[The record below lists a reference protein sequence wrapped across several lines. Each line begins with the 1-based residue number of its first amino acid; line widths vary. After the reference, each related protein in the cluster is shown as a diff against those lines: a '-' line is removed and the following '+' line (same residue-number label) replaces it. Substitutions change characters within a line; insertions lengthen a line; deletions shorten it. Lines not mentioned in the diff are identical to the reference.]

1 MPNQEKINIVGE
13 STKRFTE
20 ASGIYLAKY
29 TGMNVE
35 QATEFRKLCRENNV
49 IYTVIKNTLTK
60 IAIKNAG
67 YKNIFDDLLE
77 GQIGIVTS
85 IEDSLAPAR
94 IIKKFNID
102 NDNIFQVVGLYA
114 DGNFYGPEKYKDLA
128 NLPTR
133 EELIIN
139 FASMLNQPMTQFA
152 RVLNATMTKL
162 VGILG
167 NLKEQKN

>member
-13 STKRFTE
+13 STKRFKE
-20 ASGIYLAKY
+20 ASGIYFAKY

-35 QATEFRKLCRENNV
+35 QVTEFRKLCRENNV

-60 IAIKNAG
+60 IAVKNAG
-67 YKNIFDDLLE
+67 YNNIFDDLLE
-77 GQIGIVTS
+77 GQIGTVTS

-94 IIKKFNID
+94 IIKNFNTD
-102 NDNIFQVVGLYA
+102 NDDIFKVVGLYV
-114 DGNFYGPEKYKDLA
+114 DGNFYSPEKYKDLA

-133 EELIIN
+133 KELITK
-139 FASMLNQPMTQFA
+139 FVSMLNQPMTQFA
-152 RVLNATMTKL
+152 GVLNATMTKL
-162 VGILG
+162 AGILG